1 MLFRKK
7 VVVSFLAAMLLL
19 SISMLSGCAKSTD
32 VVVAEVNGTKITR
45 TELDKFLNVNRLF
58 NPQLEQMVATKEGL
72 AQIESYYLDE
82 MIQFT
87 LLEQWAAELGIE
99 VSNEEKEAYF
109 QNVKQQLVMSAGSEE
124 ALTTQLQDL
133 KITDDDIRVPIYSSL
148 YQDGILNYLAGQ
160 IADEEA
166 AAFSSEKPLTGI
178 NLDVSHILVDSE
190 EGALAARQR
199 IFDGELFTEIAKELS
214 SCPSSEQGGSLG
226 QIPADTQNYDKDF
239 MTGANALA
247 VDEVS
252 MPIKTQFGWHLILVS
267 ERSEPDQK
275 AIKRTLA
282 AQKLEEKFA
291 EYKESAKI
299 TNSLIK

>member
-124 ALTTQLQDL
+124 ALTTQMTDL

-299 TNSLIK
+299 TNSLK